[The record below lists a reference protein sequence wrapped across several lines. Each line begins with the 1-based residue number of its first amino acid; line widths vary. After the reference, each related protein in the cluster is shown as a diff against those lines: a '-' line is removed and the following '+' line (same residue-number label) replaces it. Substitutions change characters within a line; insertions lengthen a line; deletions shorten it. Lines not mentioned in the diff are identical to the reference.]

1 MTKQTPTP
9 TQRTLTANNITLH
22 ITEQGSGPLVL
33 LCHGWPELAYSW
45 RHQIPVLAQAGYR
58 VVAPDMRGYGGSSVP
73 HAIAD
78 YAITDL
84 VGDMVALVA
93 ALGETRACIVGHDW
107 GANVAWSAALLRP
120 DVFTAVAALSVPH
133 RPRSATAA
141 PLSVLKAAG
150 LHDYYWFYFN
160 REGEAEAEFERDIES
175 ALRRVLVGVSGD
187 AAATGSGGERAGGS
201 VDSARS
207 LNVPAGTGF
216 LDGLMDPA
224 VLPAWLTEADI
235 AVYAAAFRQNGLRGP
250 FNWYRNI
257 DRNWALL
264 APFQGAK
271 VMPPALFIAGDRD
284 GVITTSMGKRAL
296 DTLGASVPNLREK
309 VLIPGAGHWIQQ
321 ERPAEVNAA
330 LLRFLAA
337 DYPAR

>member
-1 MTKQTPTP
+1 MTKAP
-9 TQRTLTANNITLH
+9 TQRDIAANGITLH

-45 RHQIPVLAQAGYR
+45 RHQMPALAQAGYR

-120 DVFTAVAALSVPH
+120 DLFTAVAALSVPH
-133 RPRSATAA
+133 RPRNPAAA
-141 PLSVLKAAG
+141 PLALLRAAG
-150 LHDYYWFYFN
+150 LEDFYWFYFN
-160 REGEAEAEFERDIES
+160 REGVAEAEFERDIEA
-175 ALRRVLVGVSGD
+175 ALRRVLVGISGD
-187 AAATGSGGERAGGS
+187 AKADGSRA
-201 VDSARS
+201 
-207 LNVPAGTGF
+207 LHVPAGRGF
-216 LDGLMDPA
+216 LDGLVDPPEM
-224 VLPAWLTEADI
+224 PAWLGEADI
-235 AVYAAAFRQNGLRGP
+235 AVYAAAFRKNGFRGP
-250 FNWYRNI
+250 FNWYRNL

-271 VMPPALFIAGDRD
+271 IAPPALFIAGDRD
-284 GVITTSMGKRAL
+284 GVIASPIGRRAL
-296 DTLGASVPNLREK
+296 ETLEAGVPNLRGK

-337 DYPAR
+337 DYPAG